1 LNGENFIMRASRS
14 ALLAAAIG
22 VGRVASSSHAS
33 FDPGTLVVVKVG
45 DGAGAVPFDAN
56 NFAQSVSLDVF
67 NATSSASVGSHAL
80 PSSGAAAFALSA
92 KNDDADGH
100 LNLSAGNG
108 YLTLGGYRST
118 PGSAYSVLQ
127 SPMAIP
133 RVVARIDPNWNTD
146 TSTALTD
153 AYDHV
158 TITAVATTDGQH
170 FWTGG
175 DGSYTVNN
183 VVTPT
188 TTGGIRY
195 VASLGASTTINL
207 SQTQT
212 TTATLKPDG
221 VRNLRIV
228 NGQLEFNTASQGSFT
243 NRGVYRTTNA
253 LPTSGP
259 QTAIGIITNHEG
271 SATDFVGNV
280 DPDTK
285 GKLHPKTDSYFL
297 DTDGNGAFDL
307 CYSTGGKA
315 DLAKWSL
322 VGNQWLRTGSTSL
335 FNTSEEINALAGTSD
350 ATGVTL
356 FAATDAGIY
365 KLFDTGGYNG
375 AIVSGTTFGSNYFIS
390 APANTQ
396 FRGLAIVV
404 PEPMSALAL
413 FAGAMSVIT
422 RRRRENP

>member
-1 LNGENFIMRASRS
+1 MRTSQF
-14 ALLAAAIG
+14 ALLAAVIG
-22 VGRVASSSHAS
+22 VGGVVSSSHAS

-45 DGAGAVPFDAN
+45 DGTSAVPFDSN
-56 NFAQSVSLDVF
+56 NLAQSVSLDVF
-67 NATSSASVGSHAL
+67 NASSAASVESHAL
-80 PSSGAAAFALSA
+80 PSSGVGAFALSA
-92 KNDDADGH
+92 KNDDHDGH

-108 YLTLGGYRST
+108 YLTLGGYRAL
-118 PGSAYSVLQ
+118 PGSAYPVLQ
-127 SPMAIP
+127 SPTAVP
-133 RVVARIDPNWNTD
+133 RVVARVDSNWNAD
-146 TSTALTD
+146 TSTAITD

-175 DGSYTVNN
+175 DGAYTVGATS
-183 VVTPT
+183 VLT

-195 VASLGASTTINL
+195 VNGLGASTTTNL

-228 NGQLEFNTASQGSFT
+228 DGQLQFNTASQGSFT
-243 NRGVYRTTNA
+243 NRGVYRTTDA

-271 SATDFVGNV
+271 FATDFFGNS

-285 GKLHPKTDSYFL
+285 GKFHPKSDSYFL
-297 DTDGNGAFDL
+297 DSDGNGAADL

-315 DLAKWSL
+315 ELEKWSL
-322 VGNQWLRTGSTSL
+322 VGTSWLRTGLLSL
-335 FNTSEEINALAGTSD
+335 FNSSEEINALAATTGP
-350 ATGVTL
+350 TGVTL
-356 FAATDAGIY
+356 FAATDAGVY

-375 AIVSGTTFGSNYFIS
+375 TIVSDTTFGANYFIT

-396 FRGLAIVV
+396 FRGLAIIV
-404 PEPMSALAL
+404 PEPTSMLAI
-413 FAGAMSVIT
+413 FASVMAAS
-422 RRRRENP
+422 RRRRAVAAI